1 MTDYN
6 LCYTGNVKKAFP
18 LHQSTRGIGY
28 GSNKNSYRTRWRD
41 VLSSPEVLPRQ
52 KPDNERK
59 KDSMALD
66 PPNYRTAM
74 KAFRLCVQRYGRL
87 PQELVADRSP
97 ESGKKS
103 SDPEEWLDMRE
114 VVGGERK

>member
-1 MTDYN
+1 MT
-6 LCYTGNVKKAFP
+6 
-18 LHQSTRGIGY
+18 
-28 GSNKNSYRTRWRD
+28 
-41 VLSSPEVLPRQ
+41 
-52 KPDNERK
+52 
-59 KDSMALD
+59 LD

-74 KAFRLCVQRYGRL
+74 KAFGLCVQRYGRL

-97 ESGKKS
+97 GSGKKS

>member
-1 MTDYN
+1 
-6 LCYTGNVKKAFP
+6 
-18 LHQSTRGIGY
+18 
-28 GSNKNSYRTRWRD
+28 
-41 VLSSPEVLPRQ
+41 
-52 KPDNERK
+52 
-59 KDSMALD
+59 
-66 PPNYRTAM
+66 M

-97 ESGKKS
+97 GSGKKS